1 MLPPRPPSPGPG
13 HFRLGDRP
21 PPPRRHQEPACTDVL
36 WPPVVVLLRPTP
48 SRNGRAQRVMA
59 GPAPRAIRARRQSSP
74 SLILEEPMST
84 TSTAKASGLGTAAP
98 GRSLLQ
104 TSAAGAAAATL
115 VNAALC
121 AGGRAADVSF
131 TVSSALMAQVGIV
144 PIVLTT
150 LLAFAVGSALLAL
163 AARRSRR
170 WVRAVLIAAALIA
183 VVSAGAPLAAA
194 QDTTTGVPW
203 P

>member
-1 MLPPRPPSPGPG
+1 
-13 HFRLGDRP
+13 
-21 PPPRRHQEPACTDVL
+21 
-36 WPPVVVLLRPTP
+36 
-48 SRNGRAQRVMA
+48 
-59 GPAPRAIRARRQSSP
+59 
-74 SLILEEPMST
+74 MST

-194 QDTTTGVPW
+194 QDTTTGVPLAMMHLVTGATFLITAW
-203 P
+203 RVVPPVS